1 MQVTADIRRSD
12 LVNLNLYVYP
22 RHRNTYIIFALFVV
36 IGLAIPLVHDGK
48 FSSQGLLLGL
58 AIGVAMGLIMVVFT
72 FLICVLGQALSSPK
86 NTGRLGQRTYNLQD
100 DGFEWAGETG
110 NGKQKWTAISA
121 VTKTRNYAHR
131 HHAQPVLHCAEP
143 RVSLWRSLQCF
154 LRSGALFVEE
164 KQSLS
169 LAGTSRAAARAYG
182 SERPIS
188 LTQL

>member
-72 FLICVLGQALSSPK
+72 FSSAFSAKLYRRRKIPEGSGSGPITFRTTGLNGRARRGMENKNGQP
-86 NTGRLGQRTYNLQD
+86 
-100 DGFEWAGETG
+100 
-110 NGKQKWTAISA
+110 SA
-121 VTKTRNYAHR
+121 
-131 HHAQPVLHCAEP
+131 P
-143 RVSLWRSLQCF
+143 
-154 LRSGALFVEE
+154 
-164 KQSLS
+164 
-169 LAGTSRAAARAYG
+169 
-182 SERPIS
+182 
-188 LTQL
+188 

>member
-100 DGFEWAGETG
+100 DGFEWASETG
-110 NGKQKWTAISA
+110 NGKQKWTAIST
-121 VTKTRNYAHR
+121 VTKTRNY
-131 HHAQPVLHCAEP
+131 VLIAITPSLFFIVPSRAFPSGEAFNAFFDQAL
-143 RVSLWRSLQCF
+143 SLWKRSN
-154 LRSGALFVEE
+154 
-164 KQSLS
+164 
-169 LAGTSRAAARAYG
+169 
-182 SERPIS
+182 P
-188 LTQL
+188 